1 MLGNMD
7 NAARHMAEA
16 DDLAA
21 QHGLRNTALRVMF
34 DRGGLRMWAG
44 DLSGAEAA
52 LHEYERAAIEAGA
65 PQHQI
70 SSLRFLGYTFL
81 LGKRPGEAAQV
92 LDRALELSLATGERW
107 NRTELFGLRA
117 RAALNA
123 GEIVAAED
131 YLKGALGT
139 WRDGDITAMAEIYTY
154 VGAIRSAQGRDAEAE
169 AAFRQALGVL
179 AGTDYAGS
187 MTSLDPTS
195 SLARFLADRGQTDE
209 AAQLLDEVAGLVDTH
224 GWHAWDREIGEIRE
238 LVTEVTA
245 REQK

>member
-7 NAARHMAEA
+7 NAARHIAEA

-34 DRGGLRMWAG
+34 DRGVLRMWAG

-52 LHEYERAAIEAGA
+52 LQEYERAAIEAGA

-139 WRDGDITAMAEIYTY
+139 WRDGDITAMAEIYTH

-179 AGTDYAGS
+179 AGTDYAQS

-209 AAQLLDEVAGLVDTH
+209 AAQLMDEVADLVDTR